1 MSDDRSI
8 PLLTNRQCRL
18 FLVGVNVVFGGIFIG
33 LSTINEGEADGR
45 SWAFAL
51 LAALGVAELLLNL
64 RHSFAFSEGRYP
76 PGWRWTFAAMV
87 VIFAVPLWWSPFQWT
102 LSGNYL
108 VASAWLLLPRWLAVV
123 TTVSAAAATIGVYY
137 AHYNEALWAS
147 GGWLGVVLYELYV
160 LVVLVTGSGALFWSA
175 RLARAVHELSSA
187 RAALAEVAVQGER
200 QRILRDL
207 HDLLGQSLSAVSLK
221 GDLALRLLS
230 RDPAAAREEL
240 DGLVAVARTALRDS
254 RNVSREAQRV
264 SLRSEIDGAVA
275 LLTAA
280 GIHAD
285 VHVSAA
291 RVSRQAEELFAWA
304 VREGTTNMLR
314 HSEARRCWLRIER
327 RTTTVRL
334 EIVNDGA
341 RPGAANG
348 SGLAG
353 LDERA
358 RAAAGSVQSGLIG
371 GGQFLLAVEAPGGD
385 L

>member
-1 MSDDRSI
+1 MSDNRSI
-8 PLLTNRQCRL
+8 PLLTNQQSRL
-18 FLVGVNVVFGGIFIG
+18 FLVGVNVVFGGVFVG
-33 LSTINEGEADGR
+33 LSIINEGEAGGR

-51 LAALGVAELLLNL
+51 LATLGVAELLLNL
-64 RHSFAFSEGRYP
+64 RHSLAVSEGRYP
-76 PGWRWTFAAMV
+76 TGWRWTFAAMV

-102 LSGNYL
+102 LSGSYL

-123 TTVSAAAATIGVYY
+123 TTVSTASTTIGVYY

-147 GGWLGVVLYELYV
+147 GGWLGVMLYELYV
-160 LVVLVTGSGALFWSA
+160 VVVFVTGWGALFWSA
-175 RLARAVHELSSA
+175 WLARAVHELSAA
-187 RAALAEVAVQGER
+187 RAALAEIAVQGER

-230 RDPAAAREEL
+230 RDPAAARVEL

-280 GIHAD
+280 GIQAD

-341 RPGAANG
+341 RPGAADG